1 MPKPRLR
8 FTSRTAQQIREDLIA
23 MIPTLAPS
31 WTSHG
36 EDEPGIALV
45 DMLAGVA
52 DGLHYYFDKQA
63 LETFLPTVRLRH
75 NAMSLAHLIG
85 YRPRRTRAAQGSI
98 KILTTQPLISDV
110 YIPAYTQFTTQA
122 GVGVVLSEEVFLP
135 NGFSGFKV
143 VPVVQGELRSITTHS
158 SGGPRVEIVLPDRR
172 PSEQLFN
179 VTTYGQSWVEFRDS
193 QPEDVDNRW
202 YHYQEN
208 VDRSASVL
216 FLEELGNVPMAG
228 TPVTVS
234 YLVSQD
240 IEIAGASPLQKPTL
254 EPPTG
259 LTENEISDFTTSLDR
274 IRYETGLLRG
284 YRNREQVKDLR
295 ASAPLSIK
303 TKNRAVSERDYA
315 MLARQIGG
323 VRDVKM
329 LLSDFYTRQ
338 LVAYVLMEDAVE
350 PTQDLLDEVQE
361 FLNARNDLT
370 LDVTSAAA
378 PLQNFFCTVQVAP
391 ASGHTEAGAV
401 YDAREALTQLFR
413 TTAFSFGRTIRKS
426 EIYSVGNSP
435 ESVSYIDVIALYWD
449 GDPVGV
455 SDLVPTSEVHV
466 PHIGSR
472 LTVSPVE

>member
-1 MPKPRLR
+1 MLKARLR
-8 FTSRTAQQIREDLIA
+8 FTSRTAQQVREDLIA

-45 DMLAGVA
+45 EMLAGVA

-75 NAMSLAHLIG
+75 NAMSLSHLVG

-110 YIPAYTQFTTQA
+110 YIPVHTQLMTQA
-122 GVGVVLSEEVFLP
+122 GVGVVLAEEVFLP
-135 NGFSGFKV
+135 NGFSGFKI
-143 VPVVQGELRSITTHS
+143 VPAVQGEKRTITAES
-158 SGGPRVEIVLPDRR
+158 SGRARVEIVLSDRR
-172 PSEQLFN
+172 PSEQLFD
-179 VTTYGQSWVEFRDS
+179 VTTYGQRWVEFRDS
-193 QPEDVDNRW
+193 QPEDPDNRW

-208 VDRSASVL
+208 VDRSISVL
-216 FLEELGNVPMAG
+216 FLNELGNVPMAG
-228 TPVTVS
+228 TPITVS

-240 IEIAGASPLQKPTL
+240 IEIAGATPLQRPDL
-254 EPPTG
+254 EPPSG
-259 LTENEISDFTTSLDR
+259 LTAAELENFTLSLER
-274 IRYETGLLRG
+274 LKYETGLLRG
-284 YRNREQVKDLR
+284 YRNREQVSNLR
-295 ASAPLSIK
+295 VSAPVSIK
-303 TKNRAVSERDYA
+303 TKNRAVSEADYSL
-315 MLARQIGG
+315 LARQLGG

-329 LLSDFYTRQ
+329 VLSDFYTRQ

-350 PTQDLLDEVQE
+350 PDQGFLDEVQA